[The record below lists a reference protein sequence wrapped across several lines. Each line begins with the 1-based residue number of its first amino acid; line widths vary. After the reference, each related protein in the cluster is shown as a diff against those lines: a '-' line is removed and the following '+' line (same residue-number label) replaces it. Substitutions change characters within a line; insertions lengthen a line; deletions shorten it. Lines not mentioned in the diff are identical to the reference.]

1 MGKISN
7 PVNLDRLIRNFNI
20 SNFVETGV
28 GDGTSMQEVFNLN
41 LVKNFYGIELDKN
54 MCIKLENSELGNHVV
69 LYNGYSK
76 DEIFPLLKALNDK
89 PTLFWLDAHFPDS
102 DYNGA
107 PYDSEPDATKR
118 IPLNVELEAI
128 CSERNILNDVIIIDD
143 LRVYIDGP
151 FESGSWPF
159 RVIAGA
165 DGYQFAK
172 DLLSKT
178 HIIIE
183 NYKDQGYILAFPI
196 NTNEYIINS
205 IVIN

>member
-54 MCIKLENSELGNHVV
+54 MCIKLENSELGKHVV

-107 PYDSEPDATKR
+107 PYDSEKDENKR
-118 IPLNVELEAI
+118 IPLSAELEAI
-128 CSERNILNDVIIIDD
+128 CSNRNILNDIIIIDD
-143 LRVYIDGP
+143 LRIYIDGP
-151 FESGSWPF
+151 FETGSWAF
-159 RVIAGA
+159 RSTAGA
-165 DGYQFAK
+165 DGYDFVK
-172 DLLSKT
+172 RLLNKT
-178 HIIIE
+178 HRLIQSF
-183 NYKDQGYILAFPI
+183 KDQGYLLAFPI
-196 NTNEYIINS
+196 NTSVDIINI
-205 IVIN
+205 IV